1 MAVSGVS
8 LQDCSGK
15 GLGCKVNRGGYT
27 SAGKGIGARLIVEDT
42 NQSWMLTF
50 AIMFY
55 ESDRCCFSLLTGTEI
70 ALFTAVQD

>member
-8 LQDCSGK
+8 LQDFSGK

-27 SAGKGIGARLIVEDT
+27 SVGKGIGARLIVEDT
-42 NQSWMLTF
+42 YQSWLITF

-55 ESDRCCFSLLTGTEI
+55 ESDRYCSSLLTGTEI
-70 ALFTAVQD
+70 ALFIAVQG